1 MQGLQIRIGAIKR
14 VAIAIAGEVGG
25 GWTVML
31 AHDPIR
37 ESVRISALIDVIA
50 KEDHE
55 VGILLGHVPV
65 SAEVSRLPVR
75 TRGEGKPHTLRLCA
89 RCWGGLG
96 AAYRALLT
104 QCREA
109 IPMGAPRLE
118 AAHLHMHRM
127 RKPAS
132 TCRPIHPTRVAW
144 APGAST
150 AQRHRAS
157 APRTRRPA

>member
-1 MQGLQIRIGAIKR
+1 MQGLQIRVGATKR

-65 SAEVSRLPVR
+65 SAEVSRLPIR
-75 TRGEGKPHTLRLCA
+75 TRGEGKPHTLQLCA

-96 AAYRALLT
+96 AAYRALLA
-104 QCREA
+104 QCRGA
-109 IPMGAPRLE
+109 ITIGGPRLH
-118 AAHLHMHRM
+118 ATHLQTHRM
-127 RKPAS
+127 RKQAS
-132 TCRPIHPTRVAW
+132 RFHEY
-144 APGAST
+144 GAD
-150 AQRHRAS
+150 
-157 APRTRRPA
+157 

>member
-1 MQGLQIRIGAIKR
+1 MQGLQIRVGAIKR

-37 ESVRISALIDVIA
+37 ESVRISDFVDVIP

-65 SAEVSRLPVR
+65 SAEVSHLPVR
-75 TRGEGKPHTLRLCA
+75 TRGEGEPHTLRLCS
-89 RCWGGLG
+89 RRWSGLG

-109 IPMGAPRLE
+109 VPIGAPRLE
-118 AAHLHMHRM
+118 ATHLHMHRI
-127 RKPAS
+127 RKPAI
-132 TCRPIHPTRVAW
+132 RFD
-144 APGAST
+144 
-150 AQRHRAS
+150 
-157 APRTRRPA
+157 